1 MNAAFRRRFLAAL
14 VLGGVVLTP
23 ALGAPP
29 PVAQSSDNSRYASIV
44 VDAASGEVLFS
55 RFADA
60 RRYPAS
66 ITKVMTLYLVFEA
79 LESGKVK
86 LTDNL
91 TVSPRAASQPPSKL
105 GLAAGQSISL
115 EDAMKA
121 TAVRSANDMAVV
133 LAEHIGGSEAQFT
146 ARMTAKARELG
157 MDHTR
162 FTTANGLPDTRQ
174 ATTARDLSIL
184 SRAVMRDY
192 PQYYRY
198 LGLHDWFYNGRDYR
212 NTNGLLATGRGYD
225 GIKTGFTN
233 ASGYNLAASSVR
245 DGKRIITIVMGGRS
259 TKSRNDHVAE
269 LMDTGFE
276 VQRRRGQGE
285 RIQVA
290 QTFFEQRGYGV
301 SVDPNPPV
309 EYASASDE
317 DGEGMGSTAVAYV
330 AGPPPASLPTEITPP
345 PSART
350 TAATPRATAPI
361 QRAEAPRT
369 PENLTA
375 SLNGG
380 SSSTARRTSS
390 ASTPSRAP
398 AREASSP
405 PAGRWTVQVGAF
417 RDEAVA
423 RNWLNEVSRRFRTQ
437 FTEAQRDVQN
447 ADGWYRSR
455 FTGMTQASAEAA
467 CEALG
472 ERRVTCMV
480 IRPS

>member
-1 MNAAFRRRFLAAL
+1 MNAVFHRRFLAAL
-14 VLGGVVLTP
+14 ILGGVVLTP

-66 ITKVMTLYLVFEA
+66 ITKVMTLYLTFEA
-79 LESGKVK
+79 LESGKIQ

-133 LAEHIGGSEAQFT
+133 LAEHIGGSEALFT

-184 SRAVMRDY
+184 SRAVMRDF

-245 DGKRIITIVMGGRS
+245 DGKRMITIVMGGRS

-269 LMDTGFE
+269 LMDTAFE
-276 VQRRRGQGE
+276 VQRKRSQGE

-290 QTFFEQRGYGV
+290 QTYFEQRGFGI
-301 SVDPNPPV
+301 SNDPNPPV
-309 EYASASDE
+309 EYASASADE
-317 DGEGMGSTAVAYV
+317 DGETVGSPSAVAYV
-330 AGPPPASLPTEITPP
+330 AGPPPASLPTELTPP
-345 PSART
+345 PSARA
-350 TAATPRATAPI
+350 AATPRAAAPV

-380 SSSTARRTSS
+380 TPTTSRRS
-390 ASTPSRAP
+390 ASTATPT
-398 AREASSP
+398 REAARQ
-405 PAGRWTVQVGAF
+405 PAGRWMVQVGAF

-423 RNWLNEVSRRFRTQ
+423 RTWLEDVSRRFRTQ
-437 FTEAQRDVQN
+437 FTQAQRDVQN

-455 FTGMTQASAEAA
+455 FTGMTQAAAEAA
-467 CEALG
+467 CETLG

>member
-1 MNAAFRRRFLAAL
+1 MNAVFRRRFLAAL
-14 VLGGVVLTP
+14 VLGGVVFTP

-66 ITKVMTLYLVFEA
+66 ITKVMTLYLTFEA
-79 LESGKVK
+79 LESGKIK

-91 TVSPRAASQPPSKL
+91 TVSPRAAAQPPSKL

-184 SRAVMRDY
+184 SRAVMRDF

-259 TKSRNDHVAE
+259 TASRNAHVAE

-276 VQRRRGQGE
+276 VQRKRAQGE
-285 RIQVA
+285 QIQVA
-290 QTFFEQRGYGV
+290 QTYFEQRGFGV
-301 SVDPNPPV
+301 SNDPNPPV
-309 EYASASDE
+309 EYASASSDE
-317 DGEGMGSTAVAYV
+317 DGQSMSATSAVAYV
-330 AGPPPASLPTEITPP
+330 AGPPPASLPTEVTPP
-345 PSART
+345 PSAR
-350 TAATPRATAPI
+350 AAPPRAAAPV

-380 SSSTARRTSS
+380 TTMTTRRAATPTRTAT
-390 ASTPSRAP
+390 
-398 AREASSP
+398 REAASQPS
-405 PAGRWTVQVGAF
+405 GRWMVQVGAF

-423 RNWLNEVSRRFRTQ
+423 RTWLNEVSRRFRTQ
-437 FTEAQRDVQN
+437 FTQAQRDVQN

-455 FTGMTQASAEAA
+455 FTGMTQAAAEAA
-467 CEALG
+467 CETLG

>member
-23 ALGAPP
+23 ALGTPP

-44 VDAASGEVLFS
+44 VDASSGEVLFS

-146 ARMTAKARELG
+146 ARMTAKAKELG

-212 NTNGLLATGRGYD
+212 NTNGLLASGRGYD
-225 GIKTGFTN
+225 GSKTGFTN

-259 TKSRNDHVAE
+259 TASRNAHVAE

-290 QTFFEQRGYGV
+290 QTFFEQRGYGI
-301 SVDPNPPV
+301 SADPNPPV
-309 EYASASDE
+309 EYASVSDE
-317 DGEGMGSTAVAYV
+317 DGEGLSSTAVAYV
-330 AGPPPASLPTEITPP
+330 AGPPPASLPTEVTPP
-345 PSART
+345 PSAR
-350 TAATPRATAPI
+350 AAPRATAPV
-361 QRAEAPRT
+361 QRAEART

-380 SSSTARRTSS
+380 SSTRRLPS
-390 ASTPSRAP
+390 ATP
-398 AREASSP
+398 ARSTREAART
-405 PAGRWTVQVGAF
+405 PAGRWMVQVGAF
-417 RDEAVA
+417 REEAVA
-423 RNWLNEVSRRFRTQ
+423 REWLNDVSRRFRTQ
-437 FTEAQRDVQN
+437 FTDAQRDVQN
-447 ADGWYRSR
+447 ANGWYRSR
-455 FTGMTQASAEAA
+455 FTGMTEAAAQAA
-467 CEALG
+467 CETLS

>member
-1 MNAAFRRRFLAAL
+1 
-14 VLGGVVLTP
+14 
-23 ALGAPP
+23 
-29 PVAQSSDNSRYASIV
+29 
-44 VDAASGEVLFS
+44 
-55 RFADA
+55 
-60 RRYPAS
+60 
-66 ITKVMTLYLVFEA
+66 
-79 LESGKVK
+79 
-86 LTDNL
+86 
-91 TVSPRAASQPPSKL
+91 
-105 GLAAGQSISL
+105 
-115 EDAMKA
+115 
-121 TAVRSANDMAVV
+121 
-133 LAEHIGGSEAQFT
+133 
-146 ARMTAKARELG
+146 MTAKARELG

-184 SRAVMRDY
+184 SRAVMRDF

-259 TKSRNDHVAE
+259 TASRNAHVAE

-276 VQRRRGQGE
+276 VQRKRGQGE
-285 RIQVA
+285 QIQVA
-290 QTFFEQRGYGV
+290 QTYFEQRGFGI
-301 SVDPNPPV
+301 SNDPKPPV
-309 EYASASDE
+309 EYASASSDE
-317 DGEGMGSTAVAYV
+317 DGESASSASAVAYV
-330 AGPPPASLPTEITPP
+330 AGPPPASLPTEVTPP
-345 PSART
+345 PSAR
-350 TAATPRATAPI
+350 AAPPRAAAPV

-380 SSSTARRTSS
+380 TTMTTRRAAT
-390 ASTPSRAP
+390 P
-398 AREASSP
+398 ARTATREAASQPS
-405 PAGRWTVQVGAF
+405 GRWIVQVGAF

-423 RNWLNEVSRRFRTQ
+423 RTWLNDVSRRFRTQ
-437 FTEAQRDVQN
+437 FTQAQRDVQN

-455 FTGMTQASAEAA
+455 FTGMTQAAAEAA
-467 CEALG
+467 CETLG